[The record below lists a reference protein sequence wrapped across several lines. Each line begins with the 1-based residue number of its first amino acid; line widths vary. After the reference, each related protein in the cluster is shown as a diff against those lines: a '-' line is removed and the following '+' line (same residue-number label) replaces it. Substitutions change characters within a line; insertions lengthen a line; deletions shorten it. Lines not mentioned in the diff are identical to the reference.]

1 MYCLNLCEFVFMR
14 FDRICVVL
22 SVMVSALPVYA
33 GDPIVTGS
41 IAGGSVGTKTNL
53 PIPRFVSLK
62 PSDTPMREGPSKD
75 HAIKWIFKREGLPVE
90 ITAEF
95 DNWRRIRDAEGA
107 EGWVYQTRVSGKR
120 TVMVMSRNKADLVA
134 LRVSP
139 HERSAAQVR
148 LEVGVIATLD
158 NCNKDWCM
166 IKGEGFNGYIAQDKL
181 WGVYPAEAVK

>member
-1 MYCLNLCEFVFMR
+1 MR
-14 FDRICVVL
+14 FAIMPVVF
-22 SVMVSALPVYA
+22 SFMIASMPVYA

-41 IAGGSVGTKTNL
+41 IAGESVGTKTNL
-53 PIPRFVSLK
+53 PVPRFVSLK

-120 TVMVMSRNKADLVA
+120 TVMVMSRNKTELVA
-134 LRVSP
+134 LRTSP
-139 HERSAAQVR
+139 HERSAVPVR
-148 LEVGVIATLD
+148 LEAGVIASLD
-158 NCNKDWCM
+158 NCNKNWCM
-166 IKGEGFNGYIAQDKL
+166 IKGEGFSGYIAQDKL
-181 WGVYPAEAVK
+181 WGVYPAEVVK